1 MTDILC
7 RWLNEDVKLSRIID
21 PINIAKEFSTGFLL
35 GELLNKHGL
44 QEDFSFFSQNIT
56 SDSKLHNFT
65 RLEPTL
71 KLLEVPF
78 DTNVAQAIMSENH
91 SAITRLMYQ
100 LFIALG
106 KKSKMGL
113 TGVAMETMRPS
124 GPVKLESIESG
135 LYKERLKQ
143 LTKRQVDLNFE
154 QLVQRYQAKQKQQED
169 LAFKAKFEEEER
181 MRKYLQG
188 QRRQGLDKSKQA
200 KQKQLEMMGK
210 IRDATV
216 RIPKPPD
223 SKKTAKSRTE
233 IRRQREAE
241 EVKESIDAFEASM
254 RAVIPPASPIGFE
267 GESNREIDTEIDT
280 FLGTQSPKKPV
291 DPLSYIKPRS
301 NDDYIN
307 KIRTRLEENSVARKE
322 REKRRRRVLIE
333 QMKAHEAQEEAHRE
347 EMLVNRLMRQ
357 SQQERR
363 IAVQLMQIRHE
374 KEVIRQ
380 NRIFREKQYAE
391 RRLKDFDDALTRE
404 AELCRQARIEYAEE
418 TRKAQELN
426 DKVKAEIAEAKYQ
439 KHYNICREVLSQI
452 VDFSCK
458 IGEYRELTEKL
469 IPPKMFREWKALFFE
484 GLPIY
489 EDQPTEESSTE
500 LSKQKEIEKE
510 KEDLMDE
517 GDFLEYKNL
526 IGEWTP
532 VEGSE
537 IQGPAK
543 DNAVLGHIIHRLFNI
558 VSPPEAPPP
567 PPEFPPF
574 PIKVCFLGKFFS
586 GKTTTINKILEGH
599 RMVRLSVDD
608 LVAEAINAFKNNEC
622 IEEPSEETAILDEG
636 TSTKKVSIHEE
647 TGKSKDQ
654 ASEESRA
661 VTPQSGAPEETM
673 GEGREN
679 EDPNKVE
686 EKQVSEAVDVEE
698 KRDKTKEE
706 LEKEMTDIKDDD
718 QKSPSKSKVLEPVL
732 SRTKGPTLTVRAKL
746 GSKAYS
752 FLKKGKTTPD
762 QLLVDIMVEAVRQ
775 VPEGSGWI
783 MDGFPS
789 TINQAKLLEKSLSG
803 YDAQKEAKDA
813 KAAKEPSK
821 VSKTRKS
828 RLAPDPHPS
837 PEAPAP
843 KSGIDL
849 VLLFDLPDEVSLK
862 RAEGRMY
869 DPMSSQQYHQEYNP
883 PVEGSYTGINKH
895 EKVIPITDPSNDREQ
910 VQQRIVGFGDGWPKL
925 EKWFAKFGVL
935 QRVDANSSQDELYD
949 EVSALLNETYQKL
962 IAPPEELP
970 SEPSVHQGQAAEA
983 ETPSGAQVP
992 AGDGPSGEGLGS
1004 EGVTAPPESVAPPS
1018 EAPSEV
1024 GAKSDGKSEKG
1035 TSKNKA
1041 DSKPGSP
1048 KSRKSKKDRS
1058 PSPPTSKKGTK
1069 SRTPSPPSSKK
1080 GSRSGSKSPS
1090 ASKKGSRPGSKG
1102 SRPGSK
1108 RAKSAK
1114 KGAEEPEEEIPP
1126 EPQGPPEPEPG
1137 SEDWEYVDQAIDVDF
1152 AGVLVSQWEST
1163 EEVYVESCKNVFGLI
1178 RRERELIHRYFYGVR
1193 KDFVAFLKRPDEK
1206 QEYVLQWQ
1214 KSYNEVT
1221 EDMRGDEDTKAE
1233 LHQQLDDL
1241 CDRLNDICDNRK
1253 DLAEKERQSVMN
1265 EGWLEDRLGLLTNF
1279 YITLMQ
1285 AEVDR
1290 YQDTVR
1296 LLRDYYVGM
1305 EGKIPSE
1312 VITDYARLS
1321 LVELPL
1327 TVRPQSASSKSGGS
1341 ESVTNL
1347 AATEKTEVKS
1357 PSGKKDRDKSSKTPE
1372 PSEAPEEEQKPRIP
1386 LVPRR
1391 PKSGEPGTGKGKDKK
1406 SDKKKDKTADPDKPD
1421 TPVPPSDP
1429 DEKLV
1434 FDAFIMALTIIDTLA
1449 LIDQTEQEAEAIR
1462 QAELEKEK
1470 EKEALQKKAKDKKDK
1485 KGRKSPGKGGSPS
1498 KTETPPPPPPEDQ
1511 EGQSE
1516 EEKLKQKTKE
1526 RARKEFLGAVGSED
1540 NGLKTRLEMIKNH
1553 AIAVLQE
1560 LKGKADSTYKDMD
1573 DWLGERFLQEVG
1585 SIKEMAEN
1593 IRFAVE
1599 KEEKLQEESLLMD
1612 KDFVVDLD
1620 TKTFKTPTP
1629 PPPPSPTEVP
1639 QSDTFTVNQLL
1650 NLHRQMLETA
1660 PSGVISNR
1668 AFCDTIMDMTAL
1680 THGMELLP
1688 DSWMNITQQQLQ
1700 EVCSLLALDTEF
1712 IDWRR
1717 FLLAAAQPW
1726 PPASKMDL
1734 LLTLEHCREVDTTLS
1749 GSLTQQRF
1757 EQVGLWFSGQ
1767 QELENP
1773 QDPDESPA
1781 FDRLGKLKNA
1791 FYQIFADHN
1800 NGVHTVDYL
1809 DMLLYFAVDPDPLE
1823 GFLRGLSLVA
1833 NQPMPSSKSLVHLPQ
1848 PMTEEY
1854 GGDVSVPQIQEPT
1867 SPPPEMN
1874 SLVTLDNLMKVFHHG
1889 EGQRED
1895 TYRLNVTADP
1905 DDTFA
1910 KERLAGVF
1918 VELGAEETEAVPFH
1932 LLYQHPIIQD
1942 CMHMCQRFKTL
1953 DLRNSFKSSSVDT
1966 FE

>member
-1 MTDILC
+1 MTEILC

-21 PINIAKEFSTGFLL
+21 PTNIAKEFSTGYLL

-44 QEDFSFFSQNIT
+44 QEDFSFFSQNTT

-71 KLLEVPF
+71 KLLEVPYN
-78 DTNVAQAIMSENH
+78 TNVARAVMNENH
-91 SAITRLMYQ
+91 SAVTRLMYQ

-106 KKSKMGL
+106 KKSKAGL

-154 QLVQRYQAKQKQQED
+154 QLVQRYQARQKEQEEM
-169 LAFKAKFEEEER
+169 AFKAKFEEEEK

-188 QRRQGLDKSKQA
+188 QRRQGLEKSRQA
-200 KQKQLEMMGK
+200 KQKQLDMMDK

-216 RIPKPPD
+216 MIPKPPE
-223 SKKTAKSRTE
+223 SKKSAKSRVE
-233 IRRQREAE
+233 MRRQREAE
-241 EVKESIDAFEASM
+241 EVKESINAFEASL
-254 RAVIPPASPIGFE
+254 RTVIPPASPIGFK
-267 GESNREIDTEIDT
+267 GGSNNEVDAEIDA
-280 FLGTQSPKKPV
+280 FLGSKSPKKPV
-291 DPLSYIKPRS
+291 DPLSYIKPSS
-301 NDDYIN
+301 NDEYIN
-307 KIRTRLEENSVARKE
+307 KIRTRLEEDSVARKE

-363 IAVQLMQIRHE
+363 IAVQLMQVRHE

-418 TRKAQELN
+418 TRKAQELH
-426 DKVKAEIAEAKYQ
+426 DKIKAEIAEAKYN
-439 KHYNICREVLSQI
+439 KHYNICWEVLSQI

-469 IPPKMFREWKALFFE
+469 IPPKMFREWKALFLE

-489 EDQPTEESSTE
+489 EDEPAEVSNTE
-500 LSKQKEIEKE
+500 LAKQREIEKE

-526 IGEWTP
+526 IGEWAP

-537 IQGPAK
+537 IQGPPK

-558 VSPPEAPPP
+558 VSPPERPPP

-586 GKTTTINKILEGH
+586 GKTSTINKILEGH

-608 LVAEAINAFKNNEC
+608 LVAEAVDAYKNNEC
-622 IEEPSEETAILDEG
+622 IEEPPEEPAILDED
-636 TSTKKVSIHEE
+636 TSPKKVSIQ
-647 TGKSKDQ
+647 DQ
-654 ASEESRA
+654 PVGEYQAT
-661 VTPQSGAPEETM
+661 TPQSAAVEEGT
-673 GEGREN
+673 GEGKET
-679 EDPNKVE
+679 EDPNKLE
-686 EKQVSEAVDVEE
+686 EKQASEAGESEE

-706 LEKEMTDIKDDD
+706 LEKETTEAKEEE
-718 QKSPSKSKVLEPVL
+718 KKTSSKSTLEPV
-732 SRTKGPTLTVRAKL
+732 SSKTKGPTLTTRAKL
-746 GSKAYS
+746 GSKAYG
-752 FLKKGKTTPD
+752 FLKKGKATPD
-762 QLLVDIMVEAVRQ
+762 QLLVDIMVESVRQ
-775 VPEGSGWI
+775 VPEGTGWI
-783 MDGFPS
+783 MDGFPG
-789 TINQAKLLEKSLSG
+789 TINQAKLLEKALSG

-821 VSKTRKS
+821 VSKTKKS
-828 RLAPDPHPS
+828 RLAPDPHP
-837 PEAPAP
+837 PAETPTP

-849 VLLFDLPDEVSLK
+849 VLLFDLPDDIALK
-862 RAEGRMY
+862 RAEGRTY
-869 DPMSSQQYHQEYNP
+869 DPLTAEQYHQEYNP
-883 PVEGSYTGINKH
+883 PVEGSYTGMNKQ
-895 EKVIPITDPSNDREQ
+895 EKVVPVTDPSNDREQ
-910 VQQRIVGFGDGWPKL
+910 VQQRIVGFVDAWPKL
-925 EKWFAKFGVL
+925 EKWFTKFGIF
-935 QRVDANSSQDELYD
+935 QRVDANTTQEELYD

-962 IAPPEELP
+962 IAPPEEAP
-970 SEPSVHQGQAAEA
+970 SEPAVQPGQTAEGEPPTA
-983 ETPSGAQVP
+983 VQSTQ
-992 AGDGPSGEGLGS
+992 GDGPPTEGLGS
-1004 EGVTAPPESVAPPS
+1004 ESAAAPPDSVPPPS
-1018 EAPSEV
+1018 EAPSEA
-1024 GAKSDGKSEKG
+1024 GAKSEIKSEKG
-1035 TSKNKA
+1035 TTKSKG

-1058 PSPPTSKKGTK
+1058 PSPSASKKGTK
-1069 SRTPSPPSSKK
+1069 SRSPTPPSSKK

-1090 ASKKGSRPGSKG
+1090 ASRKGSRPGSKG

-1108 RAKSAK
+1108 RAKSPK
-1114 KGAEEPEEEIPP
+1114 KSAEEVDEETPP

-1137 SEDWEYVDQAIDVDF
+1137 SEDWEYVDQPIEVDF
-1152 AGVLVSQWEST
+1152 AGVLTTQWENS
-1163 EEVYVESCKNVFGLI
+1163 EETYVDSCKKVFGEI
-1178 RRERELIHRYFYGVR
+1178 RRERELIHRYFYGTR
-1193 KDFVAFLKRPDEK
+1193 KDFVTFLRRPDEK

-1214 KSYNEVT
+1214 KSYNEVA
-1221 EDMRGDEDTKAE
+1221 EDMRGDEETKAE

-1241 CDRLNDICDNRK
+1241 CDRLYDICDNRK
-1253 DLAEKERQSVMN
+1253 ELAEKERQSVMN

-1279 YITLMQ
+1279 YVTLMQ

-1312 VITDYARLS
+1312 GISEYARLP

-1341 ESVTNL
+1341 ESATNL
-1347 AATEKTEVKS
+1347 AAVEKTEVKS
-1357 PSGKKDRDKSSKTPE
+1357 PSGKKDKEKGAKTPE
-1372 PSEAPEEEQKPRIP
+1372 PVETQEEEQKPRIP

-1406 SDKKKDKTADPDKPD
+1406 GDKKKGQAADADKPE
-1421 TPVPPSDP
+1421 TPVAPSDP

-1434 FDAFIMALTIIDTLA
+1434 FDAFITALTIIETMA
-1449 LIDQTEQEAEAIR
+1449 LIDQNEQEAEAIR

-1470 EKEALQKKAKDKKDK
+1470 EREALQKKAKEKKDK
-1485 KGRKSPGKGGSPS
+1485 KGRKSPAKGGSPS
-1498 KTETPPPPPPEDQ
+1498 KTETPPPPPPEEQ

-1516 EEKLKQKTKE
+1516 EEQLKQKTKE
-1526 RARKEFLGAVGSED
+1526 RARKEFLGAVASED

-1560 LKGKADSTYKDMD
+1560 LKGKAESTYKDMD
-1573 DWLGERFLQEVG
+1573 DWLGERFLQEVE
-1585 SIKEMAEN
+1585 SIKEIAEN
-1593 IRFAVE
+1593 IRFAIE
-1599 KEEKLQEESLLMD
+1599 KEEKLQEEILLKD
-1612 KDFVVDLD
+1612 KDFVVDVD

-1629 PPPPSPTEVP
+1629 PPPPSPNEVP
-1639 QSDTFTVNQLL
+1639 QSDTFTVSQLL
-1650 NLHRQMLETA
+1650 NLHRQLMETA
-1660 PSGVISNR
+1660 PTGVISTR

-1700 EVCSLLALDTEF
+1700 DVCTLLALETEF

-1717 FLLAAAQPW
+1717 FLLSAAQPW
-1726 PPASKMDL
+1726 PPASRMDL
-1734 LLTLEHCREVDTTLS
+1734 LLTLERCREVDTTLS
-1749 GSLTQQRF
+1749 GRLTHHEF
-1757 EQVGLWFSGQ
+1757 EQVDLWFYGQ

-1773 QDPDESPA
+1773 KDPDVLPV
-1781 FDRLGKLKNA
+1781 FDRQGKLKNA
-1791 FYQIFADHN
+1791 FFQIFADHN
-1800 NGVHTVDYL
+1800 ADVPSLDYV
-1809 DMLLYFAVDPDPLE
+1809 DMLLYFAADPDSLE
-1823 GFLRGLSLVA
+1823 GFLRGLSVVA
-1833 NQPMPSSKSLVHLPQ
+1833 SQPMPSSNSLVRLPQ
-1848 PMTEEY
+1848 TITGENGSDP
-1854 GGDVSVPQIQEPT
+1854 SVPQIQEPEL
-1867 SPPPEMN
+1867 PPPEMD
-1874 SLVTLDNLMKVFHHG
+1874 SLVTLDNLMKAFHHG
-1889 EGQRED
+1889 EGRLED
-1895 TYRLNVTADP
+1895 AQKNRLNLTADP

-1910 KERLAGVF
+1910 RERLAGVF

-1932 LLYQHPIIQD
+1932 LLYRHPIIQD
-1942 CMHMCQRFKTL
+1942 CMHMCQRFKTIE
-1953 DLRNSFKSSSVDT
+1953 LRNSFKSASMDSL
-1966 FE
+1966 E

>member
-1 MTDILC
+1 MTEILC
-7 RWLNEDVKLSRIID
+7 RWLNEDVQLSRFID
-21 PINIAKEFSTGFLL
+21 PTNIAKEFSTGYLL

-44 QEDFSFFSQNIT
+44 QEDFSFFSQNTT
-56 SDSKLHNFT
+56 SESKLHNFT

-71 KLLEVPF
+71 KLLEVPY
-78 DTNVAQAIMSENH
+78 DTNVARALMSENH

-113 TGVAMETMRPS
+113 TGVAMQTMRPS

-135 LYKERLKQ
+135 IYKERLKQ

-154 QLVQRYQAKQKQQED
+154 QLVHKYQAKQKEQEEM
-169 LAFKAKFEEEER
+169 AFRAKFEEEER

-188 QRRQGLDKSKQA
+188 QRRQGLEKSRQA
-200 KQKQLEMMGK
+200 KQKQLDMMDK

-216 RIPKPPD
+216 KIPRPPE

-233 IRRQREAE
+233 IRRQKEAE
-241 EVKESIDAFEASM
+241 EVKESIDAFEASL
-254 RAVIPPASPIGFE
+254 RAVIPPAGSIGFE
-267 GESNREIDTEIDT
+267 GESNREVDAEIDA
-280 FLGTQSPKKPV
+280 FLGSKSPKKPV
-291 DPLSYIKPRS
+291 DPLSYIKPSS

-307 KIRTRLEENSVARKE
+307 KIRTRLEEDAVARKE

-363 IAVQLMQIRHE
+363 IAVQLMQVRHE

-404 AELCRQARIEYAEE
+404 AELCRQAKIEYAEE
-418 TRKAQELN
+418 TRKAQELQ
-426 DKVKAEIAEAKYQ
+426 DKIKAEIAEAKYN
-439 KHYNICREVLSQI
+439 KHYNICWEVLSQI

-458 IGEYRELTEKL
+458 VGEYRELTEKL
-469 IPPKMFREWKALFFE
+469 IPPKMFREWKALFLE

-489 EDQPTEESSTE
+489 EDEPLEAPNTE
-500 LSKQKEIEKE
+500 LAKQREIEKE

-526 IGEWTP
+526 IGEWAP

-543 DNAVLGHIIHRLFNI
+543 DNAVLGHIIHRLFTI
-558 VSPPEAPPP
+558 VSPPEPPPP

-586 GKTTTINKILEGH
+586 GKTSTIDKILEDH

-608 LVAEAINAFKNNEC
+608 LVAEAVDAFKNNEC
-622 IEEPSEETAILDEG
+622 IEEPPEEPAILEED
-636 TSTKKVSIHEE
+636 TSSKKVSIQELQTGESQAATPQSAAVEE
-647 TGKSKDQ
+647 GTVESKETEDANKIEEKQ
-654 ASEESRA
+654 ASETGES
-661 VTPQSGAPEETM
+661 
-673 GEGREN
+673 
-679 EDPNKVE
+679 
-686 EKQVSEAVDVEE
+686 EE
-698 KRDKTKEE
+698 KRDKTKDE
-706 LEKEMTDIKDDD
+706 LEKESTQAKEDEK
-718 QKSPSKSKVLEPVL
+718 KTSSKSKEVEAVT
-732 SRTKGPTLTVRAKL
+732 SKTKLPTLTTRAKL
-746 GSKAYS
+746 GSKAYG
-752 FLKKGKTTPD
+752 FLKKGKATPD
-762 QLLVDIMVEAVRQ
+762 QLLVDIMVESVRQ
-775 VPEGSGWI
+775 VPEGTGWI
-783 MDGFPS
+783 MDGFPG
-789 TINQAKLLEKSLSG
+789 TINQAKLLEKALSG

-813 KAAKEPSK
+813 KAAKEPSR
-821 VSKTRKS
+821 VGKTRKS
-828 RLAPDPHPS
+828 RLAPDPHPP
-837 PEAPAP
+837 PETPVP

-849 VLLFDLPDEVSLK
+849 VLLFDLPDDIALK
-862 RAEGRMY
+862 RAEGRTY
-869 DPMSSQQYHQEYNP
+869 DPQTTEQYHQEYNP
-883 PVEGSYTGINKH
+883 PVEGSYTGMNKQ
-895 EKVIPITDPSNDREQ
+895 EKVVPVSDPSNDREQ
-910 VQQRIVGFGDGWPKL
+910 VQQRIVGFTDAWPKL
-925 EKWFAKFGVL
+925 EKWFSRFGIL
-935 QRVDANSSQDELYD
+935 QQVDANTTQEELFD

-962 IAPPEELP
+962 VAPPEETP
-970 SEPSVHQGQAAEA
+970 SEPSVQPGQTAEG
-983 ETPSGAQVP
+983 ETPTGAQSIQGDAPP
-992 AGDGPSGEGLGS
+992 ADGPGS
-1004 EGVTAPPESVAPPS
+1004 ENTVVPLESNPPVS
-1018 EAPSEV
+1018 EAPSEA
-1024 GAKSDGKSEKG
+1024 GAKSEGKSEKG
-1035 TSKNKA
+1035 TAKSKG

-1058 PSPPTSKKGTK
+1058 PSPPTSKKGAK
-1069 SRTPSPPSSKK
+1069 SRSPTPPSSKK

-1090 ASKKGSRPGSKG
+1090 ASRKGGSRPGSKG

-1108 RAKSAK
+1108 RAKSPK
-1114 KGAEEPEEEIPP
+1114 KAAEELEEETPP

-1137 SEDWEYVDQAIDVDF
+1137 SEEWEYVDQLIEVDF
-1152 AGVLVSQWEST
+1152 ASVLTTQWENS
-1163 EEVYVESCKNVFGLI
+1163 EETYVDSCKTVFREI
-1178 RRERELIHRYFYGVR
+1178 RLERELIHRYFYGTR

-1214 KSYNEVT
+1214 NSYNEVA

-1241 CDRLNDICDNRK
+1241 CDRLYDICDNRK
-1253 DLAEKERQSVMN
+1253 ELAEKERQSVMN

-1312 VITDYARLS
+1312 AISEYSRLP

-1327 TVRPQSASSKSGGS
+1327 TLRPQSASSKSGGS
-1341 ESVTNL
+1341 ESATNL
-1347 AATEKTEVKS
+1347 VTVEKAEVKS
-1357 PSGKKDRDKSSKTPE
+1357 PSGKKDKDKGASKTPE
-1372 PSEAPEEEQKPRIP
+1372 PVEPQEEEQKPRIP

-1406 SDKKKDKTADPDKPD
+1406 GDKKKGQAADADKPE

-1434 FDAFIMALTIIDTLA
+1434 FDAYIIALTIIETMA
-1449 LIDQTEQEAEAIR
+1449 LIDQAEQEAEAIR

-1470 EKEALQKKAKDKKDK
+1470 EREALQKKAKDKKDK
-1485 KGRKSPGKGGSPS
+1485 KGRKTPSKGVSPS
-1498 KTETPPPPPPEDQ
+1498 KIETPPPPPPEEQ

-1516 EEKLKQKTKE
+1516 EEQLKQKTKE
-1526 RARKEFLGAVGSED
+1526 RARKEFLGAVAAED

-1560 LKGKADSTYKDMD
+1560 LKAKADSTYKDMD
-1573 DWLGERFLQEVG
+1573 DWLGERFLQEVD

-1593 IRFAVE
+1593 VRFAIE
-1599 KEEKLQEESLLMD
+1599 KEEKIQDEILLKD

-1620 TKTFKTPTP
+1620 TRTFKTPTP

-1639 QSDTFTVNQLL
+1639 QSDTFTVTQLM
-1650 NLHRQMLETA
+1650 NLHRQLMDTA

-1668 AFCDTIMDMTAL
+1668 AFCDTIMDMTVL
-1680 THGMELLP
+1680 TYGMELLP
-1688 DSWMNITQQQLQ
+1688 DSWMNITQSQLQ
-1700 EVCSLLALDTEF
+1700 DVCTMLALETEF

-1717 FLLAAAQPW
+1717 FLLSAAQPW

-1734 LLTLEHCREVDTTLS
+1734 LLTLERCREVDTALS
-1749 GSLTQQRF
+1749 GRLTRDEY
-1757 EQVGLWFSGQ
+1757 EQVDLWFFGQ
-1767 QELENP
+1767 QELEHP
-1773 QDPDESPA
+1773 RDPEVPPV
-1781 FDRLGKLKNA
+1781 FDRQGKLKTA
-1791 FYQIFADHN
+1791 FFRIFADSRD
-1800 NGVHTVDYL
+1800 GASTLDYVDT
-1809 DMLLYFAVDPDPLE
+1809 LLYFAADPDPLE
-1823 GFLRGLSLVA
+1823 GFLRALSVVA
-1833 NQPMPSSKSLVHLPQ
+1833 NQPMPSSKSLHYLPQ
-1848 PMTEEY
+1848 PTTDET
-1854 GGDVSVPQIQEPT
+1854 GGDVTIPEIQEPQL
-1867 SPPPEMN
+1867 PPPEMD
-1874 SLVTLDNLMKVFHHG
+1874 SLVTLDNLMKAFHHG
-1889 EGQRED
+1889 EGRHED
-1895 TYRLNVTADP
+1895 THRLSLTADP
-1905 DDTFA
+1905 GDTFA
-1910 KERLAGVF
+1910 RERLAGVF

-1942 CMHMCQRFKTL
+1942 CMHACQRFKAI
-1953 DLRNSFKSSSVDT
+1953 DLRSSFKSASMDS
-1966 FE
+1966 FEYS